1 MRPAQRKQAIQ
12 YLVAKELRSQRRAGV
27 LVGMSRSVV
36 AYRSRGH
43 GDEVLGVR
51 LEALAIQYPRYG
63 YLMLHGMLKREGLV
77 INAKRTYRVY
87 RERRLQVRTKR
98 RKRLPRQV
106 RLKRVRATEPNQRW
120 SMDFMTDQLA
130 DGRRFR
136 ILNIVDDYT
145 RQCRGQI
152 VDFSISGSRL
162 ARFLDQLAET
172 HRLPQEIAVDNGPE
186 LTSRAMFQW
195 AEKAQVRLCFIE
207 PGKPMQNALVES
219 FNGRFRDACLNE
231 HWFTTL
237 EEARQLIE
245 AWRQHYNRE
254 RPHSGLGYQ
263 TPEAFALASDVSPT
277 QGRLA
282 PEAASMAVA
291 SAKNPDELISGP
303 TSLSKRT

>member
-1 MRPAQRKQAIQ
+1 MGI
-12 YLVAKELRSQRRAGV
+12 
-27 LVGMSRSVV
+27 SRSVV
-36 AYRSRGH
+36 AYRCRGD
-43 GDEVLGVR
+43 GDEALGVR
-51 LEALAIQYPRYG
+51 LEALAGQYPRYG
-63 YLMLHGMLKREGLV
+63 YQMLHGILKREGLV
-77 INAKRTYRVY
+77 INAKRTYRIY
-87 RERRLQVRTKR
+87 RQRRLQVRTKR

-106 RLKRVRATEPNQRW
+106 RLERVVARGPNQRW

-162 ARFLDQLAET
+162 ARFLDQLAKN
-172 HRLPQEIAVDNGPE
+172 HRLPQEIVVDNGPE

-207 PGKPMQNALVES
+207 PGKPMQNAYVES
-219 FNGRFRDACLNE
+219 FNGKFRDACLNE

-237 EEARQLIE
+237 EEARQLID
-245 AWRQHYNRE
+245 AWRQHYNWE
-254 RPHSGLGYQ
+254 RPHSSLGYQ

-277 QGRLA
+277 HGRLA
-282 PEAASMAVA
+282 PEAASVKAA
-291 SAKNPDELISGP
+291 LRLPSSALTDATSGALDGCCVGENLDELIP
-303 TSLSKRT
+303 DPSLSKRT

>member
-162 ARFLDQLAET
+162 GMFPRFSRHGCFTRLVAHSQRAIGSPRPSAGVDGCSTRDSVGVGCGVRPQSGSGYHARD
-172 HRLPQEIAVDNGPE
+172 RL
-186 LTSRAMFQW
+186 
-195 AEKAQVRLCFIE
+195 
-207 PGKPMQNALVES
+207 
-219 FNGRFRDACLNE
+219 
-231 HWFTTL
+231 
-237 EEARQLIE
+237 
-245 AWRQHYNRE
+245 
-254 RPHSGLGYQ
+254 
-263 TPEAFALASDVSPT
+263 
-277 QGRLA
+277 
-282 PEAASMAVA
+282 
-291 SAKNPDELISGP
+291 
-303 TSLSKRT
+303 